1 MNSFLRA
8 MVYGLAALC
17 VVMLVAG
24 ITAVTML
31 KKNGVVTPEKI
42 RDVLLSPEERSYISQ
57 MKARD
62 MLLSSEDKTLL
73 QQMHAR
79 PPEAPT
85 VRETPGIDQEKLLA
99 DLAEIAGARH
109 ANALVEELRRRK
121 DSLDE
126 RERWIEAR
134 EAEIRAARTDLARIA
149 RQLDAK
155 REEMADERRQ
165 AEADRASFAQLQ
177 ADEHARAEAATEA
190 ENARYAELA
199 KLYELQKNDAWQTL
213 RKLEP
218 REVARIL
225 NAMDPKKAAN
235 LLKLA
240 QQDAEYPMA
249 VALHRELMQLKPT
262 EPTAAQIRRMAQ
274 LYRFMKPEQILP
286 YIKASDPQQ
295 IADLLKAMAEVGAGD
310 KDRAAL
316 LAAVSKDD
324 EQRGRKVADLL
335 QPTTAQP

>member
-1 MNSFLRA
+1 MNAFIRTL
-8 MVYGLAALC
+8 VYGLAALC
-17 VVMLVAG
+17 VVIIAAG
-24 ITAVTML
+24 ITALIGL
-31 KKNGVVTPEKI
+31 KNAGVLTPVKI
-42 RDVLLSPEERSYISQ
+42 RDILLSQEERDYISQ
-57 MKARD
+57 MKAR
-62 MLLSSEDKTLL
+62 
-73 QQMHAR
+73 
-79 PPEAPT
+79 PPEAPV
-85 VRETPGIDQEKLLA
+85 VRETPGLDQEKLLA

-134 EAEIRAARTDLARIA
+134 EAEIRAARTDLARLA

-155 REEMADERRQ
+155 RVEGSDAERVAREE
-165 AEADRASFAQLQ
+165 RARWAQMQ
-177 ADEHARAEAATEA
+177 ADEVARANLATEV

-225 NAMDPKKAAN
+225 DRMEQKKAAN

-240 QQDAEYPMA
+240 QQDPEYPMA
-249 VALHRELMQLKPT
+249 VALHRELMQLKPAVPT
-262 EPTAAQIRRMAQ
+262 ESQLKRLAQ
-274 LYRFMKPEQILP
+274 LYSFMKPEQVLP
-286 YIKASDPQQ
+286 YLEGSEPQQ
-295 IADLLKAMAEVGAGD
+295 VADLLKAMAESGSSD

-316 LAAVSKDD
+316 LLALAKKD
-324 EQRGRKVADLL
+324 ERRAKQVTDLL
-335 QPTTAQP
+335 QPATAQQ

>member
-1 MNSFLRA
+1 MNQFVRYLI
-8 MVYGLAALC
+8 YGLAALC
-17 VVMLVAG
+17 LVMLAAG
-24 ITAVTML
+24 VTALIGL
-31 KKNGVVTPEKI
+31 KKAGVITPEKI
-42 RDVLLSPEERSYISQ
+42 RDVLLSPEELNYIAQ
-57 MKARD
+57 MR
-62 MLLSSEDKTLL
+62 
-73 QQMHAR
+73 AR
-79 PPEAPT
+79 PPEPPT
-85 VRETPGIDQEKLLA
+85 ARGTPGLDQDKLLA

-134 EAEIRAARTDLARIA
+134 EAEIRAARTDLARLA

-155 REEMADERRQ
+155 REETADSERRA
-165 AEADRASFAQLQ
+165 AEERARFAKLQ
-177 ADEHARAEAATEA
+177 ADEQGRLAVAQESER
-190 ENARYAELA
+190 ARYAELA

-225 NAMDPKKAAN
+225 DKMEAKKAAN

-249 VALHRELMQLKPT
+249 VALHRELMQLKPE
-262 EPTAAQIRRMAQ
+262 EPTVAQLRRMAQ
-274 LYRFMKPEQILP
+274 LYSFMKPEQVLP
-286 YIKASDPQQ
+286 YLKATDPQL
-295 IADLLKAMAEVGAGD
+295 IADLLRAMGEIGTSD

-316 LAAVSKDD
+316 LAALAKDD
-324 EQRGRKVADLL
+324 ERRAKQVTDLL
-335 QPTTAQP
+335 QPATPQP

>member
-1 MNSFLRA
+1 MNAFIRTLI
-8 MVYGLAALC
+8 YGLAALC
-17 VVMLVAG
+17 VVIIAAG
-24 ITAVTML
+24 ITALIGL
-31 KKNGVVTPEKI
+31 KSAGVLTPVKI
-42 RDVLLSPEERSYISQ
+42 RDILLSPEERNYISQ
-57 MKARD
+57 MKAR
-62 MLLSSEDKTLL
+62 
-73 QQMHAR
+73 
-79 PPEAPT
+79 PPEVPV
-85 VRETPGIDQEKLLA
+85 VRESPGLDQEKLLA

-134 EAEIRAARTDLARIA
+134 EAEIRAARTDLARLA

-155 REEMADERRQ
+155 RVEGTDAERQ
-165 AEADRASFAQLQ
+165 AREERARWAQLQ
-177 ADEHARAEAATEA
+177 ADEVARANLATEV

-225 NAMDPKKAAN
+225 DRMEQKKAAN

-240 QQDAEYPMA
+240 QQDPEYPMA
-249 VALHRELMQLKPT
+249 VALHRELMQLKPAVPT
-262 EPTAAQIRRMAQ
+262 ESQLKRLAQ
-274 LYRFMKPEQILP
+274 LYSFMKPEQVLP
-286 YIKASDPQQ
+286 YLEGAEPQQ
-295 IADLLKAMAEVGAGD
+295 VADLLKAMAESGASD

-316 LAAVSKDD
+316 LLALAKKD
-324 EQRGRKVADLL
+324 ERRAKQVTDLL
-335 QPTTAQP
+335 QPATAQQ

>member
-1 MNSFLRA
+1 MNPFVRVL
-8 MVYGLAALC
+8 VYGLAALC
-17 VVMLVAG
+17 VIMLAAG
-24 ITAVTML
+24 ITAMVQL
-31 KKNGVVTPEKI
+31 KKAGVITPEKI
-42 RDVLLSPEERSYISQ
+42 RDVLITPEERSYIAQ
-57 MKARD
+57 MK
-62 MLLSSEDKTLL
+62 
-73 QQMHAR
+73 AR
-79 PPEAPT
+79 PPEAPA
-85 VRETPGIDQEKLLA
+85 VHETPGLDQEKLLA

-134 EAEIRAARTDLARIA
+134 EAEIRAARTDLARMA

-155 REEMADERRQ
+155 RDEQSEAERKAADERARY
-165 AEADRASFAQLQ
+165 AQLQ
-177 ADEHARAEAATEA
+177 ADEVSRLRVAQDTER
-190 ENARYAELA
+190 ARYAELA

-225 NAMDPKKAAN
+225 DRMDPKKAAN

-240 QQDAEYPMA
+240 QQDVEYPIA
-249 VALHRELMQLKPT
+249 VALHRELMQLDPQAT
-262 EPTAAQIRRMAQ
+262 SAEQTRRLAQ
-274 LYRFMKPEQILP
+274 LYAFMKPEQVLP
-286 YIKASDPQQ
+286 YLKSSEPQQ
-295 IADLLKAMAEVGAGD
+295 VADLLKAMAENGASD

-316 LAAVSKDD
+316 LAALSKED
-324 EQRGRKVADLL
+324 EQRAKRVADLL

>member
-1 MNSFLRA
+1 MNSFVRVL
-8 MVYGLAALC
+8 VYGLAALC
-17 VVMLVAG
+17 VIMLAAG
-24 ITAVTML
+24 ITAMVQL
-31 KKNGVVTPEKI
+31 KKAGVITPEKI
-42 RDVLLSPEERSYISQ
+42 RDVLISPEERSYIAQ
-57 MKARD
+57 MK
-62 MLLSSEDKTLL
+62 
-73 QQMHAR
+73 AR

-85 VRETPGIDQEKLLA
+85 VHETPGLDQEKLLA

-134 EAEIRAARTDLARIA
+134 EAEIRAARTDLARMA

-155 REEMADERRQ
+155 RDDQSEAERKE
-165 AEADRASFAQLQ
+165 AEKRASFAQLQ
-177 ADEHARAEAATEA
+177 ADEHARANAATEV

-213 RKLEP
+213 RKLQP

-225 NAMDPKKAAN
+225 DHMDPKKAAN

-240 QQDAEYPMA
+240 QQDAEFPMA
-249 VALHRELMQLKPT
+249 VSLHHELMQLKPS
-262 EPTAAQIRRMAQ
+262 EPTMSQTRRLAQ
-274 LYRFMKPEQILP
+274 LYAFMKPDQILP
-286 YIKASDPQQ
+286 YLKGVEPQQ
-295 IADLLKAMAEVGAGD
+295 VADLFKAMAENGASD

-316 LAAVSKDD
+316 LAALSKED
-324 EQRGRKVADLL
+324 EQRAKQIADLI